1 MKQRKTKK
9 EKQAIKLRKNNSNQ
23 SSFTE
28 NKVEVVKEK
37 KMDDTKKE
45 VTKILKGE
53 RKIDFSYIRRDLTK
67 SLALTM
73 LALGIEIGLWYL
85 WR

>member
-1 MKQRKTKK
+1 MAIAYRK
-9 EKQAIKLRKNNSNQ
+9 KNNRQ
-23 SSFTE
+23 SSFS
-28 NKVEVVKEK
+28 KVIKETASEKKIDVKEK
-37 KMDDTKKE
+37 E
-45 VTKILKGE
+45 VQTSLRGE
-53 RKIDFSYIRRDLTK
+53 RKIDAHHIRRDLTK